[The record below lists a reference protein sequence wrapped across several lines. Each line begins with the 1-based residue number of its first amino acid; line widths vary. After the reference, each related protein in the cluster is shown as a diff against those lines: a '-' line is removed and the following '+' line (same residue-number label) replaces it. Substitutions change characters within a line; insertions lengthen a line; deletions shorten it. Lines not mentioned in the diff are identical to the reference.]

1 MNDPTNV
8 EVIQQLHDAFARRD
22 TQTILD
28 LQAED
33 TEWSA
38 AGPADRI
45 PWAEPR
51 RGHAGVV
58 EFLKVRGECLKFESF
73 ADLEYLAHGD
83 KVVVLGYQK
92 GTAVATGKPFE
103 MEFAQ
108 VWTLRGAKI
117 TKLRTYFDTAHMID
131 ALGTD

>member
-1 MNDPTNV
+1 MNDHTNV
-8 EVIQQLHDAFARRD
+8 EVIQQLHDAFVRRD
-22 TQTILD
+22 TQAILD

-51 RGHAGVV
+51 RGRAGVV
-58 EFLKVRGECLKFESF
+58 EFLKVRSECLKVESF
-73 ADLEYLAHGD
+73 ADLEFLAQGD
-83 KVVVLGYQK
+83 KVVVLGHQK
-92 GTAVATGKPFE
+92 GTSVASGKPFD
-103 MEFAQ
+103 MEFVQ
-108 VWTLRGAKI
+108 VWTLREAKI
-117 TKLRTYFDTAHMID
+117 TKLRSYFDTAHMID